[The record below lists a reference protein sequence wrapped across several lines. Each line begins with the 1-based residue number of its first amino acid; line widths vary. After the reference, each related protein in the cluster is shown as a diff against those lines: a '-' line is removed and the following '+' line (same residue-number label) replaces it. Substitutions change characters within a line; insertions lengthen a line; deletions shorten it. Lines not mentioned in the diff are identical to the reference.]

1 MERILRGIRLTF
13 FALVLLSPPIGA
25 AADEQAES
33 GAVITSQAFEK
44 IIPGRSTKTD
54 VEALFGAPWR
64 IVQFNDCGMAMDD
77 QADETWEY
85 RDASRGKYRIHIEF
99 DENDVVH
106 LIAKIPDIS
115 PGGASTPAKVAPMKR
130 MNDAM

>member
-1 MERILRGIRLTF
+1 
-13 FALVLLSPPIGA
+13 VLLSPSVAA
-25 AADEQAES
+25 AADKQTES
-33 GAVITSQAFEK
+33 GVAITSQAFEE

-77 QADETWEY
+77 QTDETWEY
-85 RDASRGKYRIHIEF
+85 RDANRSKYRIHIEF
-99 DENDVVH
+99 GENDVVH
-106 LIAKIPDIS
+106 LIAEIPDIS
-115 PGGASTPAKVAPMKR
+115 SGGDSTPAKVAPTKQ